1 MTETMNRTATWTNI
15 GTSVLNAKNID
26 DVLREASLDYTV
38 EKQKMQTENG
48 LIIPGRVATI
58 AKYEDGTERY
68 LGDVSDRYEICQNR
82 DAFSFV
88 DEIHD
93 DMKFLKAGETHNG
106 MIYVIG
112 QLPSID
118 VLGDEVTP
126 HVILQNGHNG
136 RFQMKSTIIPLRV
149 VCQNQFNTA
158 FKESPNTISII
169 HSQQLESKILM
180 AKKLLSGAADYMEH
194 FKSNAEMLAGVKCGR
209 EACIKIIEDYFMQ
222 NLKTEEMSQHQI
234 DKVQEKIS
242 RMKIAYNAEDNQ
254 NFNGTVYGLVNAFTD
269 YNTHKEIRPS
279 DKSEDSKFLTVTFNP
294 LALSA
299 FTQFAL
305 ERAVA

>member
-305 ERAVA
+305 ERAAA

>member
-136 RFQMKSTIIPLRV
+136 RFQMKSTIIPLRI

-194 FKSNAEMLAGVKCGR
+194 FKANAEMLAGVKCGR

>member
-136 RFQMKSTIIPLRV
+136 RFQMKSTIIPLRI

-194 FKSNAEMLAGVKCGR
+194 FKANAEMLAGIKCGR
-209 EACIKIIEDYFMQ
+209 EACIKIIEEYFMQ

-234 DKVQEKIS
+234 EKVQEKIS
-242 RMKIAYNAEDNQ
+242 RMKIAYNSEDNQ

-305 ERAVA
+305 ERAAA

>member
-136 RFQMKSTIIPLRV
+136 RFQMKSTIIPLRI

-222 NLKTEEMSQHQI
+222 NLKAEEMSQHQI
-234 DKVQEKIS
+234 EKVQEKIS